1 MLKENSKGIAL
12 ILISAVLACVGQLFW
27 KLSVTQG
34 LVILLI
40 GFFCY
45 GIGALFMIVAYR
57 YGELSVLQP
66 MLSMNYVLSAIL
78 GFVVLHE
85 PLTFTKLVGILV
97 ISVGV
102 IFIGGNS
109 EV

>member
-12 ILISAVLACVGQLFW
+12 ILISAILACVGQLFW

-34 LVILLI
+34 LFILLI
-40 GFFCY
+40 GFVCY

-78 GFVVLHE
+78 GFIVLHE
-85 PLTFTKLVGILV
+85 PLTFTKLAGILV
-97 ISVGV
+97 ISIGV
-102 IFIGGNS
+102 IFIGGSS
-109 EV
+109 EA